1 MAEGKPRMAQQAR
14 RKKKSLKQIQDEMF
28 DKNFEARFDKA
39 VRKTKEDISKVDK
52 GFMKDPKNR
61 DKIIF
66 DTFKK
71 ADRTP
76 VKEMTAASKREGAS
90 VYNKM
95 AKGGRANYGSG
106 GKACAQIK
114 GFGKARRPNK
124 R

>member
-1 MAEGKPRMAQQAR
+1 
-14 RKKKSLKQIQDEMF
+14 
-28 DKNFEARFDKA
+28 
-39 VRKTKEDISKVDK
+39 
-52 GFMKDPKNR
+52 MKDPKNR
-61 DKIIF
+61 DKIIM
-66 DTFKK
+66 DTFVK
-71 ADRTP
+71 ADRVP
-76 VKEMTAASKREGAS
+76 VKEMTAASNREGAS